1 MLPFKRTLEPEKRQL
16 QELNCR
22 LAQYLNRTKQLEQEN
37 ENLIREIH
45 GLRKAQTRTAQ
56 IEPASKVEMRD
67 MRRAL
72 ENMSL
77 ERSQAQMDRER
88 LRRELESVRALCSEH
103 TGVCEDVIGELRGC
117 EQELNVAHRINGEL
131 QHRLR
136 QVEGERAR
144 LEEAHM
150 GAIQLLRQQVETRT
164 ISPYTG
170 PRGSLHLL
178 VTMEDVQDIAF
189 GLSEGW
195 VKTLDMYQLKVDEM
209 EQAIQEDQA
218 CMCDLQ
224 REKVA
229 YAAQLESMRGHVERQ
244 RQEQSRLEQQLVS
257 MQEKFH
263 IECEQYQMVICE
275 LQRER
280 ELMAQSLEKK
290 MSEHQQLLQLRMDL
304 SLELAAYRA
313 LLESE
318 RINMEDSR
326 GMKQSKVR
334 MIESK
339 ARPQPYSPQTHSSIW
354 NLPDFRPSYKRPSVP
369 NSGALSS
376 PRIRPISMS
385 RNQSSAARRDM
396 ITFTNARAAQSSI
409 SAKDVPPTV
418 KFETN
423 SAQFNNQS
431 SIIYKEEKSARTS
444 KSNYSKSQ
452 MKENAFDS
460 SLTDRSVEPTS
471 KNKLSVE
478 EMIEKAIKPSSE
490 APGDPKVRYHIEKTV
505 EEDGTLKTRIVLE
518 SKIEEE
524 LDISKDSDLDEFLHQ
539 GTKKM
544 SLEDIKDSS
553 TAGMIKNLLSGMK
566 EGEDMSN
573 KLINVEIIEEPVESM
588 SDNEEIMT
596 QNEEQ
601 AYFHIEELENLPL
614 NAGQVSRKSDSSLVS
629 EEYFIS
635 TPDNFSGLKEG
646 CEITSYG
653 HYGIVEDLSDERY
666 YRDEILP
673 QGATLEESE
682 EFKFLTGDRSP
693 FKEGFPECIIEEEVR
708 VSPIVQESVLEF
720 LREDSL
726 EPKDQLKG
734 ALEKLQESISGP
746 LKEELAYLSKISR
759 ESPDKVAVDIR
770 KVERSS
776 EDGTMTIVAEL
787 NVSQT
792 LAESGLLEE
801 DTDLSE
807 EQIMAALGRADLEK
821 AFQSGTGGV
830 YNIMVS
836 TEEEHG
842 LGEVDERREVSEEQ
856 MAEEVK
862 EQRIVYLESPSNN

>member
-1 MLPFKRTLEPEKRQL
+1 
-16 QELNCR
+16 
-22 LAQYLNRTKQLEQEN
+22 
-37 ENLIREIH
+37 
-45 GLRKAQTRTAQ
+45 
-56 IEPASKVEMRD
+56 
-67 MRRAL
+67 
-72 ENMSL
+72 
-77 ERSQAQMDRER
+77 
-88 LRRELESVRALCSEH
+88 
-103 TGVCEDVIGELRGC
+103 
-117 EQELNVAHRINGEL
+117 
-131 QHRLR
+131 
-136 QVEGERAR
+136 
-144 LEEAHM
+144 
-150 GAIQLLRQQVETRT
+150 
-164 ISPYTG
+164 
-170 PRGSLHLL
+170 
-178 VTMEDVQDIAF
+178 
-189 GLSEGW
+189 
-195 VKTLDMYQLKVDEM
+195 
-209 EQAIQEDQA
+209 
-218 CMCDLQ
+218 
-224 REKVA
+224 
-229 YAAQLESMRGHVERQ
+229 
-244 RQEQSRLEQQLVS
+244 
-257 MQEKFH
+257 
-263 IECEQYQMVICE
+263 
-275 LQRER
+275 
-280 ELMAQSLEKK
+280 
-290 MSEHQQLLQLRMDL
+290 
-304 SLELAAYRA
+304 
-313 LLESE
+313 
-318 RINMEDSR
+318 
-326 GMKQSKVR
+326 MKQSKVR

-573 KLINVEIIEEPVESM
+573 KLINVEIIEEPVE
-588 SDNEEIMT
+588 
-596 QNEEQ
+596 
-601 AYFHIEELENLPL
+601 
-614 NAGQVSRKSDSSLVS
+614 R
-629 EEYFIS
+629 
-635 TPDNFSGLKEG
+635 LKEG